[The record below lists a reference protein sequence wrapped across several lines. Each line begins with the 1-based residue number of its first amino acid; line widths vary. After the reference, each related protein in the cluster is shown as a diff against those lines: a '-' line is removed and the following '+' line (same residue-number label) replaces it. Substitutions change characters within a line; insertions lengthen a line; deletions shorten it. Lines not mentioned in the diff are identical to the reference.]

1 MQFYNGSIEPP
12 RLKLRC
18 NTMLVHSVQYC
29 KVQTIYKLLLF
40 NQSISGMYHSYFEWQ
55 KLCTIYSE
63 KLPPPERVGVL
74 LFFVSISL
82 RTLMMIKTHIRS
94 TSLLTSETHFLSGKA
109 NAKAYY
115 CIHRGK
121 KRGGGSPPRHFE
133 YCSASLKFWT
143 LFFWQPLK
151 QSTDQTPTPYPQIC
165 HTLLLATPLHP
176 PSLLSKT
183 NISVVRK
190 KSFRW

>member
-55 KLCTIYSE
+55 KLCSIYSE
-63 KLPPPERVGVL
+63 KLPPPERVGFL
-74 LFFVSISL
+74 LFFVSLSL
-82 RTLMMIKTHIRS
+82 RKYPNDDKNAHSLNITFDFRNSFSVRQSKCQ
-94 TSLLTSETHFLSGKA
+94 SLLLHP
-109 NAKAYY
+109 
-115 CIHRGK
+115 RGK
-121 KRGGGSPPRHFE
+121 KRGGGGGSPPRHFE
-133 YCSASLKFWT
+133 YCKASLTFWT

-151 QSTDQTPTPYPQIC
+151 QGTDPPPC
-165 HTLLLATPLHP
+165 NTLLLATPLHP
-176 PSLLSKT
+176 SSLLSKT

>member
-1 MQFYNGSIEPP
+1 MNWCRISECADIIMTSICPFLSLFSDSLCIVSHEKGKNRIRMQFYNGSIEPP

-63 KLPPPERVGVL
+63 KPPPERVGFL
-74 LFFVSISL
+74 LFFVSFSL

-115 CIHRGK
+115 CIHWG
-121 KRGGGSPPRHFE
+121 
-133 YCSASLKFWT
+133 
-143 LFFWQPLK
+143 
-151 QSTDQTPTPYPQIC
+151 
-165 HTLLLATPLHP
+165 
-176 PSLLSKT
+176 
-183 NISVVRK
+183 
-190 KSFRW
+190 